1 MIAAGVAH
9 PAASPSIAFRY
20 AQTSIDWRG
29 IVLLCPLRD
38 PKRRVGF

>member
-1 MIAAGVAH
+1 MIAAGAAN
-9 PAASPSIAFRY
+9 PAASLSIAFRY

-29 IVLLCPLRD
+29 IVLLYPHRD